1 MLRSKLGMGKTN
13 QLLVKAER
21 KQTNRPSPSPCKKNY
36 GRKREKVRSSDL
48 EGERGNGAGRE
59 KGAFLRSRGGRG
71 TTFYRIEHKRKISK

>member
-1 MLRSKLGMGKTN
+1 MGKTN

-36 GRKREKVRSSDL
+36 GRKRKKVRSSDL

-71 TTFYRIEHKRKISK
+71 TTGEETTFYRIEHKRKISK